1 MTTITL
7 LVKSSRAW
15 QLKAIEEMLQTQFEE
30 LDVEARVLT
39 NSKTKWVQIELSG
52 EDETIA
58 TNYIT
63 KTYGACPVTVENA
76 KALESLKGYISQIDN
91 NKQELRV
98 DIGVFEPKMAQAVL
112 SVTSLQ
118 SALVNGKKLPLQQ
131 IAELFGLAEGVPVS
145 VKVNWEHSSEEELSS
160 ELSEAQI
167 EKLISWQLSLLDR
180 LIVLGTSKETVT
192 EVLERTHL
200 ERDVIDVEA
209 LSAFD
214 FALTCKLGTD
224 AAGLIPRMGRYMRGS
239 VFVVFNADKSMEL
252 SFA

>member
-1 MTTITL
+1 MTTLTL

-30 LDVEARVLT
+30 LDVEARVKT

-58 TNYIT
+58 TNYIN
-63 KTYGACPVTVENA
+63 KNFGACPVTVENA

-118 SALVNGKKLPLQQ
+118 AALVNGKKLPLKQ
-131 IAELFGLAEGVPVS
+131 IADLFGLVEGVPVS

-224 AAGLIPRMGRYMRGS
+224 AAGVVPRMGRYMRGS

>member
-1 MTTITL
+1 MTTLTL

-15 QLKAIEEMLQTQFEE
+15 QLKTIGEMLQTQFEE

-118 SALVNGKKLPLQQ
+118 AALVNGKKLPLQQ

-224 AAGLIPRMGRYMRGS
+224 AAGVVPRMGRYMRGS

>member
-1 MTTITL
+1 MTTLTL

-15 QLKAIEEMLQTQFEE
+15 QLKAIDEMLQTQFEE
-30 LDVEARVLT
+30 LDVESRVLT
-39 NSKTKWVQIELSG
+39 NNKSRWVQIELSG

-118 SALVNGKKLPLQQ
+118 AALVNGKKLPLQQ

-224 AAGLIPRMGRYMRGS
+224 AAGVVPRMGRYMRGS

>member
-118 SALVNGKKLPLQQ
+118 AALVNGKKLPLQQ

-224 AAGLIPRMGRYMRGS
+224 AAGVVPRMGRYMRGS

>member
-1 MTTITL
+1 
-7 LVKSSRAW
+7 
-15 QLKAIEEMLQTQFEE
+15 MLQTQFEE

-58 TNYIT
+58 TNYIN
-63 KTYGACPVTVENA
+63 KMFGACPVTVENA
-76 KALESLKGYISQIDN
+76 KSLESLKGYISQVES

-98 DIGVFEPKMAQAVL
+98 DIGVFEPKVAQAVL
-112 SVTSLQ
+112 SVNSLQ
-118 SALVNGKKLPLQQ
+118 TVLVNGKKLALQQ
-131 IAELFGLAEGVPVS
+131 LAELFGLAEGVPVS
-145 VKVNWEHSSEEELSS
+145 VKVNWEHSSEEELSA

-167 EKLISWQLSLLDR
+167 AKLVSWRLSLLDR
-180 LIVLGTSKETVT
+180 LIVLGTSKETVA

-200 ERDVIDVEA
+200 DRDVIDVEA

-239 VFVVFNADKSMEL
+239 VFVVFNVDKFKDL
-252 SFA
+252 PF

>member
-1 MTTITL
+1 MTTLTL

-15 QLKAIEEMLQTQFEE
+15 QLKAIDEMLQTQFEE

-58 TNYIT
+58 TNYIN
-63 KTYGACPVTVENA
+63 KIFGACPVSVENA
-76 KALESLKGYISQIDN
+76 KAMESLNGYISQVDS

-98 DIGVFEPKMAQAVL
+98 DIGVFEPKVAQAVL
-112 SVTSLQ
+112 SVASLQ
-118 SALVNGKKLPLQQ
+118 TALVNGKKFTLQQ

-145 VKVNWEHSSEEELSS
+145 VKVNWEHSSEEELSA
-160 ELSEAQI
+160 ELSEEQI
-167 EKLISWQLSLLDR
+167 VKLVSWQMSLLDR
-180 LIVLGTSKETVT
+180 LIILGTSKETVT

-200 ERDVIDVEA
+200 GRDVIDVEA

-224 AAGLIPRMGRYMRGS
+224 ATGLVPRMGRYMRGT
-239 VFVVFNADKSMEL
+239 VFVVFNADKLMAL
-252 SFA
+252 SIG